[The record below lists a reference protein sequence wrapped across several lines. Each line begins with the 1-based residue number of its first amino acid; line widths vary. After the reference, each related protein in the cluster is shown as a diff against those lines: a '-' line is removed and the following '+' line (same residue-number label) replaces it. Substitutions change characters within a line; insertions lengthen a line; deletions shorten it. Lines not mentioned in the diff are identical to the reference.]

1 MTEPQNGGALALR
14 LHRKMLGAGVP
25 PARDHDLGHWLGKKG
40 TGSALRRN

>member
-25 PARDHDLGHWLGKKG
+25 PHGTTITILRYLDNQGRPDHG
-40 TGSALRRN
+40 